1 MKYVIIGGD
10 AAGMSAA
17 MQIVHNDPQC
27 EITVLEKGTIYSYGQ
42 CGLPYVVGGLI
53 ESTNDVIA
61 RTVEAFRSKYGIDA
75 RTLHEATA
83 VDPSARTVSGTNHET
98 GEPFTVSYDRL
109 LIATGASPV
118 LPTWKGA
125 ASQTVHVLKTIPDT
139 NRLIADL
146 EQEHVKEVVI
156 IGAGYI
162 GLETAE
168 NIQRL
173 GKRIR
178 IIQRGSH
185 IASMFDT
192 DLSER
197 LHQEAERHGVVLT
210 LNEEVEAIGE
220 GRITTNQ
227 NSYPADLIVASVGIR
242 PNTAFL
248 KKTGMN
254 MLQNGAILVNDRLET
269 SIPGIYAAGDC
280 ASHFHLVKQKPDY
293 IPLGT
298 TANKQGRIAGLNM
311 AGKSRSFKG
320 ITGTSVMKF
329 FNLIA
334 ASTGLTEHQARE
346 ENISFKTSTIQ
357 AKDKAGYYPDAAPL
371 HVKILYAPDSRRLL
385 GGQAIG
391 ENGAEKR
398 IDVLAAALFNQMT
411 VDELEDLDLSY
422 SPPVNGVWDPIQ
434 QAARR
439 AT

>member
-17 MQIVHNDPQC
+17 MQIVHNDSEA
-27 EITVLEKGTIYSYGQ
+27 EITVLEKGHIYSYGQ

-53 ESTNDVIA
+53 KSTDDLIA
-61 RTVEAFRSKYGIDA
+61 RSVETFRSKYGIDA
-75 RTLHEATA
+75 RILHEATS
-83 VDPSARTVSGTNHET
+83 VSPSMRKVSGENHET
-98 GEPFTVSYDRL
+98 GTAFTISYDRL
-109 LIATGASPV
+109 LIATGASPM

-125 ASQTVHVLKTIPDT
+125 SEKRVHVVKTIPDT
-139 NRLIADL
+139 ERLIQDL
-146 EQEHVKEVVI
+146 QMDQVKEVII

-162 GLETAE
+162 GLELAE
-168 NIQRL
+168 NIHRL

-178 IIQRGSH
+178 IIQRSGH
-185 IASMFDT
+185 IATMLDP
-192 DLSER
+192 DMAEL
-197 LHQEAERHGVVLT
+197 LHQEAERHGIILAV
-210 LNEEVEAIGE
+210 NEEVKAIEDGHVV
-220 GRITTNQ
+220 TDVQ
-227 NSYPADLIVASVGIR
+227 SHAADLVIAAVGIR

-254 MLQNGAILVNDRLET
+254 MLQNGAVIVNDRLET

-280 ASHFHLVKQKPDY
+280 ATHFHLVKQKPDY

-311 AGKSRSFKG
+311 AGKRRSFKG

-334 ASTGLTEHQARE
+334 ASTGLTEKDARE
-346 ENISFKTSTIQ
+346 AGIPYKTSTIET
-357 AKDKAGYYPDAAPL
+357 KDKAGYYPTASPL
-371 HVKILYAPDSRRLL
+371 RVKIMYDHDSGRLL

-391 ENGAEKR
+391 KHGAEKR
-398 IDVLAAALFNQMT
+398 IDVLAAALFNEMT
-411 VDELEDLDLSY
+411 IEELEDLDLSY

>member
-17 MQIVHNDPQC
+17 MQIVHNDSQAD
-27 EITVLEKGTIYSYGQ
+27 ITVLEKGHIYSYGQ

-53 ESTNDVIA
+53 KSTDDVIA
-61 RTVEAFRSKYGIDA
+61 RRVETFRSKYGIDA
-75 RTLHEATA
+75 RILHEATA
-83 VDPSARTVSGTNHET
+83 VNPSTRTVFGKNHET
-98 GEPFTVSYDRL
+98 GKSFTLSYDRL
-109 LIATGASPV
+109 LIATGASPI
-118 LPTWKGA
+118 LPTWQGTG
-125 ASQTVHVLKTIPDT
+125 SDMIHVVKTIPDT
-139 NRLIADL
+139 ERLIQGLQKDT
-146 EQEHVKEVVI
+146 VKDVVI

-162 GLETAE
+162 GLEIAE
-168 NIQRL
+168 NIHRL

-178 IIQRGSH
+178 IIQRSGH
-185 IASMFDT
+185 IATMFDP
-192 DLSER
+192 DISER
-197 LHQEAERHGVVLT
+197 LHQEAERHGIILSM
-210 LNEEVEAIGE
+210 NEQVKAIE
-220 GRITTNQ
+220 DGRVITDVNTHK
-227 NSYPADLIVASVGIR
+227 ADLVVASVGIH

-254 MLQNGAILVNDRLET
+254 MLQNGAIIVNDRLET
-269 SIPGIYAAGDC
+269 SSPGIYAAGDC
-280 ASHFHLVKQKPDY
+280 ATHFHLVKQRPDY

-311 AGKSRSFKG
+311 CGKQRSFKG

-334 ASTGLTEHQARE
+334 ASTGLTEEDVQEAG
-346 ENISFKTSTIQ
+346 IPYKTSAIET
-357 AKDKAGYYPDAAPL
+357 KDKAGYYPTAFPL
-371 HVKILYAPDSRRLL
+371 HVKLIYNPDSGRLL

-391 ENGAEKR
+391 KNGAEKR
-398 IDVLAAALFNQMT
+398 IDVLAAALFNEMT
-411 VDELEDLDLSY
+411 IEELEDLDLSY